1 MCQSASMTDDR
12 IEDHLKRAR
21 LAQIRATRARIE
33 ARLAAAR
40 AADLRLR
47 ADYQLER
54 HLARKIDSVDARL
67 PAVDPQALL
76 PQRSVRAL

>member
-1 MCQSASMTDDR
+1 MNDDR
-12 IEDHLKRAR
+12 IEEHLKRAR

-47 ADYQLER
+47 TDHQLER
-54 HLARKIDSVDARL
+54 HLARKIESVDARL
-67 PAVDPQALL
+67 PSVEPEALL
-76 PQRSVRAL
+76 PTERLVGAL